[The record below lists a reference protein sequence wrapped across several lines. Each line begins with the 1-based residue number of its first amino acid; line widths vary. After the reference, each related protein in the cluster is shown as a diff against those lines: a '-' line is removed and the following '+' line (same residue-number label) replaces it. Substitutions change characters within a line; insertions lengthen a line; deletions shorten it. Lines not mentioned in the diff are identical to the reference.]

1 MKKTTYAWFAKP
13 NSGEY
18 RKIDRSAYEHERG
31 CFVLYAGITERSTD
45 ERFSGGYKFR
55 YHTYNDCDLDYP
67 EDGKYTIRK
76 REINLVNKS
85 NVPHDVPEIFKEQ
98 LYINAVREAADY
110 LKKHNIKAKVGNV
123 SNPVGDYRDALFE
136 EWCDDHNG
144 GYHYDKEVYDK
155 IIKEVTAYH
164 KEAYLKSDEQN
175 GKPTAQMSE
184 ILAATD
190 WLEKTTAALQGTS
203 ETIKRLTEENDQ
215 LKYQNEQLKREKK
228 ALKQQAAEVY
238 HFWRGEGLDIAITR
252 TQIECLA
259 LLNDAI
265 DLMEKEQ
272 KMTFINNVFIP
283 WIEEKKKKQNKQ
295 GVNDMMP

>member
-55 YHTYNDCDLDYP
+55 YHTYNDRDLDYP

-136 EWCDDHNG
+136 DWCDDYNG

-164 KEAYLKSDEQN
+164 KEAYLKPDKQNSYDAQLRETYKEAAADICREAIDAAQRAVEAAGNSLDKVDELLKENEKLKEEKDQMEYEYLLTI
-175 GKPTAQMSE
+175 GKLMCRLDKE
-184 ILAATD
+184 E
-190 WLEKTTAALQGTS
+190 LEKFIKNDNETARFAFGALVNKVG
-203 ETIKRLTEENDQ
+203 
-215 LKYQNEQLKREKK
+215 
-228 ALKQQAAEVY
+228 
-238 HFWRGEGLDIAITR
+238 
-252 TQIECLA
+252 
-259 LLNDAI
+259 LLNTVT
-265 DLMEKEQ
+265 K
-272 KMTFINNVFIP
+272 TG
-283 WIEEKKKKQNKQ
+283 IE
-295 GVNDMMP
+295 